1 MAHHHK
7 SNKKVEG
14 NPDYGHGRGLPRRP
28 DETQLQ
34 ERTVEDRREMGLPVA
49 ERQSPEAVYEAER
62 AEIDLQTGEGE
73 METGDVTRRE
83 RDPFPPSRYDGD

>member
-7 SNKKVEG
+7 SNKEVEG

-28 DETQLQ
+28 DEVRLQ

-49 ERQSPEAVYEAER
+49 ERQSPQAEYEAEQ
-62 AEIDLQTGEGE
+62 AEIDLQVGEGE

-83 RDPFPPSRYDGD
+83 RDPFPPSSYEG